1 MKRYSGFFNQIV
13 TPFNIEQADR
23 NARKNKTRSKKYIL
37 KHDLNKEEE
46 NKKIIDCLGNG
57 TYSTSR
63 YIVFKI
69 YEPKEREIYRLPY
82 YPDRIVHHAIMNILE
97 PFWKKQFIRT
107 TYSCIKGRGIHKCL
121 HDIYNTVHRYPK
133 ETLYC
138 LKLDIKKFYPSID
151 HDVLKSIIRKI
162 IKDKKLLRLLDE
174 IIESVEHGV
183 PIGNYLSQFF
193 ANLYL
198 TYFDIWCKQE
208 LKCKWYFRYADDIV
222 ILSSDK
228 EFLHKVLIC
237 IKLYL
242 REVLK
247 LEVKTN
253 YRIFPVSQGIDFV
266 GYMIYSNKIRLRKS
280 IKIRLLKLLNRY
292 MRGEVSYNEFHKR
305 FASYKGWLKYTTDKR
320 LIYYINENL
329 KYRE

>member
-1 MKRYSGFFNQIV
+1 M
-13 TPFNIEQADR
+13 
-23 NARKNKTRSKKYIL
+23 
-37 KHDLNKEEE
+37 
-46 NKKIIDCLGNG
+46 
-57 TYSTSR
+57 
-63 YIVFKI
+63 
-69 YEPKEREIYRLPY
+69 
-82 YPDRIVHHAIMNILE
+82 
-97 PFWKKQFIRT
+97 
-107 TYSCIKGRGIHKCL
+107 
-121 HDIYNTVHRYPK
+121 
-133 ETLYC
+133 
-138 LKLDIKKFYPSID
+138 
-151 HDVLKSIIRKI
+151 
-162 IKDKKLLRLLDE
+162 
-174 IIESVEHGV
+174 
-183 PIGNYLSQFF
+183 
-193 ANLYL
+193 
-198 TYFDIWCKQE
+198 
-208 LKCKWYFRYADDIV
+208 KCKWYFRYADDIV

-292 MRGEVSYNEFHKR
+292 MRGEVSYNEFHRR